1 MKKSMLA
8 VAALAVFIAPMTSVA
23 ADDGS
28 FYIKGNAGIDMV
40 LDSDINN
47 LPDIDGTAEM
57 RFENGFAVSIA
68 AGYDFAN
75 PLRIEIESLIREND
89 IDGLSNNDLDIDF
102 KKGDLFS
109 RFIMLNGYYD
119 LDTGSS

>member
-1 MKKSMLA
+1 M
-8 VAALAVFIAPMTSVA
+8 ALAVFIAPMTSVA

-28 FYIKGNAGIDMV
+28 FYIKGNAGIGMI

-57 RFENGFAVSIA
+57 SFENGFAVSIA